1 MYVYVSISRG
11 ARILFYTDFPSLSAR
26 GLTARPRRAIMEFS
40 GLLLLLRRSP
50 FSREKMRTFTQKK
63 KRSEIT

>member
-26 GLTARPRRAIMEFS
+26 GLTARAERAIMSFS
-40 GLLLLLRRSP
+40 GLRSECTEVLFTGKDA
-50 FSREKMRTFTQKK
+50 FSRKR
-63 KRSEIT
+63 KRSEKT